1 MDNIITE
8 KINPVDNINN
18 KLFEIERK
26 LNFKIKEL
34 IDFYE
39 KKYEELEGY
48 CKNLESRLNKLE

>member
-1 MDNIITE
+1 MR
-8 KINPVDNINN
+8 INYSDNINN

>member
-8 KINPVDNINN
+8 KINPFDNIDN

-26 LNFKIKEL
+26 LNLKIKEL

-39 KKYEELEGY
+39 KKYEDLEGY
-48 CKNLESRLNKLE
+48 CRNLELRLKKLE